1 MTTCVSETCAPS
13 RTEAT
18 TYRAAIDVT
27 ESETEYRLDVYLP
40 GVAKEDVDL
49 DVKDGVLTIRGRV
62 TSRRP
67 EGGKLHIREYGVGD
81 FERTIRLGDR
91 IEIDGI
97 RAEHANGVLTLGL
110 PKVSAAR
117 PRKIEL
123 S

>member
-1 MTTCVSETCAPS
+1 MTTCVSVNCAPS
-13 RTEAT
+13 RAEAT
-18 TYRAAIDVT
+18 TYRPAIDVT
-27 ESETEYRLDVYLP
+27 ESETEYRLDVDLP

-62 TSRRP
+62 ASRRP
-67 EGGKLHIREYGVGD
+67 EDGKVHVQEYGVGD
-81 FERTIRLGDR
+81 FERPIRLGDR
-91 IEIDGI
+91 IETDGI
-97 RAEHANGVLTLGL
+97 RAEHANGVLALHL

>member
-1 MTTCVSETCAPS
+1 MTTCVSVNCAPS
-13 RTEAT
+13 RAEAT
-18 TYRAAIDVT
+18 TYRPAIDVT
-27 ESETEYRLDVYLP
+27 ESETEYRLDVDLP

-62 TSRRP
+62 ASRRP
-67 EGGKLHIREYGVGD
+67 EDGKVHVQEYGVGD

-91 IEIDGI
+91 IETDGI
-97 RAEHANGVLTLGL
+97 RAEHANGVLALHL